1 MKFKH
6 LMMLAVAAIL
16 ALAACGKSSDGQ
28 AALNNIFARRSV
40 RSFTSQDVSH
50 EQVETL
56 LRAAMAAP
64 SGMNMQPWRFVV
76 VRDSTT
82 KARLTKHGSEF
93 IKTAPVV
100 IVVCAELAEET
111 DENQKPNQNW
121 MADCAAATENL
132 LLAAQAMGLGACW
145 TACFPYFSIQ
155 TDAKRTLRLPENV
168 RPYSIIPVGYPA
180 GETQAKDKW
189 KPENIHYE
197 HWRRDADEEGSTPTT
212 KLPVRS
218 GRRAPL
224 KKAN

>member
-28 AALNNIFARRSV
+28 AALDNIFARRSV

-100 IVVCAELAEET
+100 IVVCGELEEESE
-111 DENQKPNQNW
+111 ENQKVSNPNW
-121 MADCAAATENL
+121 TADCAAATENL

-145 TACFPYFSIQ
+145 TACYPYFSNQ
-155 TDAKRTLRLPENV
+155 TDAKRVLRLPENV
-168 RPYSIIPVGYPA
+168 RPYSIVPVGYPA
-180 GETQAKDKW
+180 GESQAKDKW
-189 KPENIHYE
+189 NPANIHYE
-197 HWRRDADEEGSTPTT
+197 RWRKEENANGATPMR
-212 KLPVRS
+212 KGKKV
-218 GRRAPL
+218 PL
-224 KKAN
+224 KPAN